1 MTKAGIGHAI
11 FSFILNLIMQYSF
24 QILWCMMNTLQ
35 LIVHLPMFLVNFPDL
50 AIQFSE
56 LFQALS

>member
-1 MTKAGIGHAI
+1 MTNAGIGQAV
-11 FSFILNLIMQYSF
+11 FSFALNLIMQYSF

-50 AIQFSE
+50 AIKFSE
-56 LFQALS
+56 LF